1 VERRRLAQM
10 GYSRRTP
17 GSALRFGA
25 FDNLARLAMAFPFA
39 YGSQLRQ
46 QLLIAIGSTG
56 LLSAGALSCTT
67 THPPIA
73 QTAGTG
79 AGQTAGSAGV
89 GSAGTPSCSSGG
101 TQRDCFTQAQMMSS
115 AKFGCGMIAIMPTPS
130 DDEAQAK
137 FAANGCLMRAA
148 TCDSCCNPALA
159 EGEPQADGSCCYA
172 FCSGAC
178 CGRPFIV
185 EGEARLAGV
194 MRRSDWLGDRV
205 WETATFPPLSTRIG
219 SEWLQDARMEHASIA
234 SFARFTLDLL
244 AYGAPAELVEAAQR
258 AALDEVEHARACF
271 GLAARYSALDRG
283 PAPLSAAGVQVAASL
298 WDAALA
304 AFHEGCVAETVAAL
318 QARASLERA
327 RDPEVLRALTRIA
340 DDEARHAELAWR
352 FVAWAMQRLGA
363 PFSAEL
369 SRQLAALLNVPAPV
383 SVDGESA
390 ELRAALHAAGRLTS
404 LDKQRLEHVAVH
416 EVIAP
421 CVAALVQCPSPSA
434 AGQELWVPC

>member
-1 VERRRLAQM
+1 L
-10 GYSRRTP
+10 
-17 GSALRFGA
+17 
-25 FDNLARLAMAFPFA
+25 
-39 YGSQLRQ
+39 
-46 QLLIAIGSTG
+46 
-56 LLSAGALSCTT
+56 
-67 THPPIA
+67 
-73 QTAGTG
+73 
-79 AGQTAGSAGV
+79 
-89 GSAGTPSCSSGG
+89 
-101 TQRDCFTQAQMMSS
+101 
-115 AKFGCGMIAIMPTPS
+115 
-130 DDEAQAK
+130 
-137 FAANGCLMRAA
+137 
-148 TCDSCCNPALA
+148 
-159 EGEPQADGSCCYA
+159 
-172 FCSGAC
+172 
-178 CGRPFIV
+178 
-185 EGEARLAGV
+185 
-194 MRRSDWLGDRV
+194 
-205 WETATFPPLSTRIG
+205 TRIG

-304 AFHEGCVAETVAAL
+304 AFREGCVAETVAAL

-434 AGQELWVPC
+434 AGHEWSVPC

>member
-1 VERRRLAQM
+1 
-10 GYSRRTP
+10 
-17 GSALRFGA
+17 
-25 FDNLARLAMAFPFA
+25 MAFPFA

-56 LLSAGALSCTT
+56 LLSVGALSCST
-67 THPPIA
+67 THPPLA
-73 QTAGTG
+73 QVAGTG
-79 AGQTAGSAGV
+79 AGGTAGSAGV
-89 GSAGTPSCSSGG
+89 GSAGTPSCSTGG
-101 TQRDCFTQAQMMSS
+101 TQRECLTQAQMMSL
-115 AKFGCGMIAIMPTPS
+115 ATNGCGMIPIMPTPS
-130 DDEAQAK
+130 EEEARAK
-137 FAANGCLMRAA
+137 FAANGCLMRAV
-148 TCDSCCNPALA
+148 TCDSCCNDALA
-159 EGEPQADGSCCYA
+159 EGEPQADGTCCYS

-194 MRRSDWLGDRV
+194 MRRSDWLRDQGAAQRAG
-205 WETATFPPLSTRIG
+205 ETATFPGLFSRIG
-219 SEWLQDARMEHASIA
+219 GEWLEDARMEHASIA

-304 AFHEGCVAETVAAL
+304 AFREGCVAETVAAL

-434 AGQELWVPC
+434 AGHEWSVPC